1 MFQLSQ
7 KAKRF
12 CHGGDKSSFLERN
25 SKNKQVSH
33 GRMRDERQ
41 STKNYRKS
49 KWHRFYRKS
58 IVVTREGKW
67 ADHLNLKSQWTNYEI
82 MKQSWNYM
90 NRNQRN
96 LGFIFILNSSP
107 MWFTLGKPLNLQASK
122 DDATNV
128 LKIKQK
134 IPMNQHNISHLCF
147 LPITNC
153 VMPFFIFQVTL
164 VLSFLS
170 QSMSPS
176 HSSFPHLLRFPST
189 LCRNVQTFNFRG
201 WVVDFILLAPPD
213 HSDSFLFFTKL
224 CMSFTTSV
232 VCCQS
237 LLHPQFLAVEQ
248 FFLKPEG
255 NYHLKYCS
263 IASKFKRD
271 AFVIVI
277 AFIFWII
284 WSWQPPTLL

>member
-1 MFQLSQ
+1 MLNISNFT
-7 KAKRF
+7 
-12 CHGGDKSSFLERN
+12 
-25 SKNKQVSH
+25 
-33 GRMRDERQ
+33 
-41 STKNYRKS
+41 ST
-49 KWHRFYRKS
+49 
-58 IVVTREGKW
+58 
-67 ADHLNLKSQWTNYEI
+67 
-82 MKQSWNYM
+82 QSWNYM

-122 DDATNV
+122 DDTMNV
-128 LKIKQK
+128 LKTKQK

-255 NYHLKYCS
+255 NYHLKYC
-263 IASKFKRD
+263 
-271 AFVIVI
+271 
-277 AFIFWII
+277 
-284 WSWQPPTLL
+284 Q